1 MVGQLLT
8 KALQPGF
15 FLLFMGLLCLLY
27 LICALRTNI
36 VFVTIFFG
44 LFFTFV
50 LLTSSYWQGAI
61 GHATAAANLQI
72 ASGAFAFLACLAGW
86 YVAPALL

>member
-1 MVGQLLT
+1 
-8 KALQPGF
+8 
-15 FLLFMGLLCLLY
+15 MGLLSLMY

-44 LFFTFV
+44 LFMCFV
-50 LLTSSYWQGAI
+50 ILTGSYWHIAM
-61 GHATAAANLQI
+61 GHAGTAAKLQV

-86 YVAPALL
+86 YVPGTIRSDAHYEL